1 MLFYGWL
8 EMKDQTDEGH
18 WSVKMRYNTAD
29 VSRCN
34 NGSFFQLQSSI
45 FITILT
51 RLQLAWES
59 LITCIT
65 IISGFIIPLVNWL
78 TLFRDKTSN
87 YEACTVVPQQ
97 KKKNTSASL
106 VRWKSHSCVSAKQKK
121 QAPCTEVKQRKP
133 AKQLESNRNEAEITL
148 KLCK

>member
-8 EMKDQTDEGH
+8 EMKDQTDKGH

-87 YEACTVVPQQ
+87 YDACTVVPQQ
-97 KKKNTSASL
+97 
-106 VRWKSHSCVSAKQKK
+106 QKK
-121 QAPCTEVKQRKP
+121 HVSVFGALEVTQLRFCQAEETSTMHWGQATQTCQTARKQQEWSRDN
-133 AKQLESNRNEAEITL
+133 LETL
-148 KLCK
+148 